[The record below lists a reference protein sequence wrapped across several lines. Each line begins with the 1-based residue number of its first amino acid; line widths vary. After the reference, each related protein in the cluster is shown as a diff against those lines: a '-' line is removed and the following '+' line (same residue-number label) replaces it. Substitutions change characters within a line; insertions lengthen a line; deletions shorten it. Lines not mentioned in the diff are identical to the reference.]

1 MIKLFRKIRFDL
13 LEKNKTGKYL
23 KYAVGEIILVV
34 IGILIAL
41 QINNWNG
48 RRITKKLE
56 LNTLEELKTA
66 LIQDTVKLD
75 IDLNFFRNKQKQI
88 ELLLN
93 HINNKRP
100 YHDSLDTYFRDAY
113 AIGHNNSIN
122 ISAYELLRE
131 RGIDIISN
139 DSLRKK
145 IARLYTTRY
154 KIFNGNIERGQAVTL
169 MQASKMFDHFHY
181 VNDPDSKP
189 KLHPHNYNNLME
201 NPHFFG
207 PFYHFNAITGGTIN
221 NIRIQKRISKAI
233 IEELTTEIDNHH

>member
-1 MIKLFRKIRFDL
+1 M
-13 LEKNKTGKYL
+13 EKNKTGKYL
-23 KYAVGEIILVV
+23 KYAIGEVVLVV

-41 QINNWNG
+41 SINNWNG
-48 RRITKKLE
+48 QRVTKKLE

-75 IDLNFFRNKQKQI
+75 VDLNFFRNKQKRI

-100 YHDSLDTYFRDAY
+100 YHDSLDNYFRVAY
-113 AIGHNNSIN
+113 AVGHNNTIN

-181 VNDPDSKP
+181 VNDPNSKP
-189 KLHPHNYNNLME
+189 KLHPYNYSNLME
-201 NPHFFG
+201 NPQLFG
-207 PFYHFNAITGGTIN
+207 PFYHFNAITGGIIK

-233 IEELTTEIDNHH
+233 IEEISTEIDNHH